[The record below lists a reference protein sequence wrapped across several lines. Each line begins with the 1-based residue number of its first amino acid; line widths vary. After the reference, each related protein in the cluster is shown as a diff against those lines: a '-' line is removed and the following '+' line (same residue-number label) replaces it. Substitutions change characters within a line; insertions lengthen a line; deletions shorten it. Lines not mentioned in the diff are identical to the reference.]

1 VTSFPGGG
9 KPVRITTIVRVGAV
23 IAISAIGA
31 WLGGL
36 FWFAAKVPHS
46 NPSGPKRTEAIVVL
60 TGGSGRL
67 AAGLRLLSDGYGA
80 KLFVSGVARGV
91 DVAALLRVAKRQP
104 RELSC
109 CIDVGYAAD
118 NTAGNAG
125 ETAVW
130 MRAQGYRS
138 ITLVTANY
146 HMPRSLLEFHRVMPG
161 IDIVPHPVF
170 PRGFKLARW
179 WQWPGTAT
187 LLTSEYTK
195 FLLALMQPDLGGSGA
210 TGGRR

>member
-1 VTSFPGGG
+1 MSFAGGG
-9 KPVRITTIVRVGAV
+9 KPVRFAAIARVGAV
-23 IAISAIGA
+23 IAVSATGA

-46 NPSGPKRTEAIVVL
+46 GGTAPERTEAIVVL

-67 AAGLRLLSDGYGA
+67 AAGLRLLSEGYGR

-104 RELSC
+104 QELIC

-125 ETAVW
+125 ETASW
-130 MRAQGYRS
+130 LRAQGYRS

-146 HMPRSLLEFHRVMPG
+146 HMPRSLLEFHRAMPR
-161 IDIVPHPVF
+161 IKIVPHPVF

-187 LLTSEYTK
+187 LLVSEYTK
-195 FLLALMQPDLGGSGA
+195 FLLALLQPDLNGA
-210 TGGRR
+210 GTTAGRR